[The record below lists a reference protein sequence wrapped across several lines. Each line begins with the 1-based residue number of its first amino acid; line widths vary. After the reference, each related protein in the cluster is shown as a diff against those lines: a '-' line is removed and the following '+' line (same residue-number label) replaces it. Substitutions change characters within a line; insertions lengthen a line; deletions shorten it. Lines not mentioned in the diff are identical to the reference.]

1 MGWIYIYSYESAKV
15 VGGFVNFF
23 GTLLKSENRGRE
35 RGDTERDRERQTE
48 TKRERQRDRV
58 TDRKRERDGEKHNA
72 GKQRDGHGDWLI
84 CNAEPA
90 AKVISEPHTIHQI
103 TRLLRHTRL

>member
-1 MGWIYIYSYESAKV
+1 MGWIYSYESAKV

-23 GTLLKSENRGRE
+23 GTLLKSGNRGRE
-35 RGDTERDRERQTE
+35 REEIERDRDRQTE
-48 TKRERQRDRV
+48 TQRDR
-58 TDRKRERDGEKHNA
+58 DKEREREMVKNINA
-72 GKQRDGHGDWLI
+72 GKQHGGHGGWLI

-90 AKVISEPHTIHQI
+90 AKVISEPHTNHQI

>member
-35 RGDTERDRERQTE
+35 TERDRQRQ
-48 TKRERQRDRV
+48 
-58 TDRKRERDGEKHNA
+58 RERDRETESQTEREREMVKNIM
-72 GKQRDGHGDWLI
+72 LE
-84 CNAEPA
+84 NNVMVT
-90 AKVISEPHTIHQI
+90 VIG
-103 TRLLRHTRL
+103 